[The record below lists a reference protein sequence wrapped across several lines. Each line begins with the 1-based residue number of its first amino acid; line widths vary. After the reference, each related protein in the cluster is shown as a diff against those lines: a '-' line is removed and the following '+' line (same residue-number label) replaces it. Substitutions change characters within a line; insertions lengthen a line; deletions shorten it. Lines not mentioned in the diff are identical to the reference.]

1 MKRLLYTLLISI
13 AVLTV
18 SCTQNNKL
26 YHEPH
31 RSDTLYTAKAAMEIY
46 DYNPTRALLII
57 DSAEIVGNMSH
68 DRASYYRAKVFT
80 MTFEGLHLDSAQK
93 ICLSLMHSDYVKN
106 ADDQEEVL
114 DLLVSICRRKQDFE
128 QWLSWSTE
136 KANFCRNNGNV
147 VEALRTEA
155 EIGVILAYLGRQ
167 DEGLKKLDYVIN
179 ELDGTR
185 RFNEMDACII
195 ALRRKVDVL
204 QQFGLYEEIIPVS
217 QRIIDKIDDYEQNH
231 EDYHDGSYREPKAA
245 NVPDYC
251 GFYRVKA
258 FAYLA
263 RAYAET
269 DDIKNAHYYLRLF
282 ESSRYGQTFDGRMM
296 ISSTWCKLGDYDKM
310 LAIYDEVEAYMK
322 GDTINETYS
331 QILFNRAVAA
341 EASGQYH
348 LAYKYIKRHS
358 ELRNLLNND
367 LQESKAHDYAARYR
381 AQEQQMEI
389 ERQTLLNRM
398 QNIII
403 VLMFVALLVIVF
415 LYNNSVFQKKKLTEK
430 NAALVKFIDER
441 TKQNV
446 ISDDIKED
454 YENEKCLLEACRLL
468 RENPDMKV
476 ADVAKKVGLTPRN
489 LQKLFRERYTMSLTE
504 YRLSHKK

>member
-1 MKRLLYTLLISI
+1 MKQLLYTLLISL
-13 AVLTV
+13 AVLTM
-18 SCTQNNKL
+18 SCTNNNKL
-26 YHEPH
+26 YHELR
-31 RSDTLYTAKAAMEIY
+31 RSDTLYTAKAAMDVY

-57 DSAEIVGNMSH
+57 DSAEIVGNMSR
-68 DRASYYRAKVFT
+68 DLASYYRAKVFT
-80 MTFEGLHLDSAQK
+80 MTFEGMHLDSAQK
-93 ICLSLMHSDYVKN
+93 ICMSLMHSDYVKN
-106 ADDQEEVL
+106 SDNLEEVL
-114 DLLVSICRRKQDFE
+114 DLLVSISRRKQDFE
-128 QWLSWSTE
+128 QWLKWSTE
-136 KANFCRNNGNV
+136 KANLCRDNGNV

-167 DEGLKKLDYVIN
+167 DEGLQKLDYVIS

-217 QRIIDKIDDYEQNH
+217 QKIIEKVDDYEQNT
-231 EDYHDGSYREPKAA
+231 EDFHDGSYREPKAA
-245 NVPDYC
+245 NVQDYC

-296 ISSTWCKLGDYDKM
+296 ISPTWCKLGDYDKM

-322 GDTINETYS
+322 DDTINETYS

-358 ELRNLLNND
+358 ELSKLLNND
-367 LQESKAHDYAARYR
+367 LQESNAHDYAARYR

-430 NAALVKFIDER
+430 NAALVKFIDEK
-441 TKQNV
+441 TKQNA

>member
-57 DSAEIVGNMSH
+57 DSAEIVGNMSR
-68 DRASYYRAKVFT
+68 DLASYYRAKVFT
-80 MTFEGLHLDSAQK
+80 MTFEGMHLDSAQK
-93 ICLSLMHSDYVKN
+93 ICMSLMHSDYVKN
-106 ADDQEEVL
+106 SDNLEEVL
-114 DLLVSICRRKQDFE
+114 DLLVSISRRKQDFE
-128 QWLSWSTE
+128 QWLKWSTE
-136 KANFCRNNGNV
+136 KANLCRDNGNV

-155 EIGVILAYLGRQ
+155 EIGVIHAYLGRQ
-167 DEGLKKLDYVIN
+167 DEGLQKLDYVIS

-217 QRIIDKIDDYEQNH
+217 QKIIEKVDDYEQNT
-231 EDYHDGSYREPKAA
+231 EDFHDGSYREPKAA
-245 NVPDYC
+245 NVPDYS

-282 ESSRYGQTFDGRMM
+282 ENSRYGQTFDGRMM
-296 ISSTWCKLGDYDKM
+296 ISPTWCKLGDYDKM
-310 LAIYDEVEAYMK
+310 LAIYDEVESYMK
-322 GDTINETYS
+322 DDTINETYS
-331 QILFNRAVAA
+331 TILFNRAVAA
-341 EASGQYH
+341 EARGQYK
-348 LAYKYIKRHS
+348 LAYDYMKRHS
-358 ELRNLLNND
+358 KVSELINSDFQKN
-367 LQESKAHDYAARYR
+367 KAHEYAARYR

-403 VLMFVALLVIVF
+403 VLMFLALLVIVF

-430 NAALVKFIDER
+430 NVALVKLIDER
-441 TKQNV
+441 TKQNTMLE
-446 ISDDIKED
+446 DIKED
-454 YENEKCLLEACRLL
+454 SENENRILEACRLL

-476 ADVAKKVGLTPRN
+476 ADVAKKVGLNPRN
-489 LQKLFRERYTMSLTE
+489 LQKLFRERFSMSLTE